1 MTNFNMPTLHYLP
14 MSNIML
20 HRLKDNATQGRKIG
34 HWFCKFWG
42 NIYKF
47 NIYYCY
53 IYFVIS
59 IKTQIYIWQ
68 IKQNSIN
75 NLDTVYTRDKLNLV

>member
-1 MTNFNMPTLHYLP
+1 MTNFNIPTLHYLP

-42 NIYKF
+42 GT
-47 NIYYCY
+47 Y
-53 IYFVIS
+53 INL
-59 IKTQIYIWQ
+59 TYI
-68 IKQNSIN
+68 
-75 NLDTVYTRDKLNLV
+75 TVTYIL